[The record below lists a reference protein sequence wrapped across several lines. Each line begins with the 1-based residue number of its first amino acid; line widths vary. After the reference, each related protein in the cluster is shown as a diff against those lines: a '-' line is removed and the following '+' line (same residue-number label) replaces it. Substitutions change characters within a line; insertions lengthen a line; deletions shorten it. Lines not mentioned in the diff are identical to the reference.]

1 MSIRNRDNIIRI
13 FSATD
18 IGESNPYIEFESLF
32 TDIEYYCVYFVGSE
46 VLSTVKNYI
55 PDDILDE
62 IKHNDLH
69 LLLSNNLE
77 GMHDIA
83 IHVSKFA
90 EDMQIPKDKITL
102 LTSAYDIISSDIK
115 TVITDAFEWAQLHR
129 LTNSKTKREY
139 KKRFIY
145 PNHRW
150 RLHRP
155 ALVAMLAHRDL
166 LKHGYVSLRVADD
179 NRSWNEFSEIIANKY
194 PELKNFDTNT
204 IPDLFIDNVEFN
216 VGYPD
221 ELAKSFYEESCF
233 SIVSETNYYHP
244 ESRFF
249 SEKTYKNIE
258 YEMPFILV
266 SRPYSLSLL
275 RDKGYK
281 TFSPYINEEYDLE
294 EDDDKRLVMI
304 ADEIE
309 RLCNLPEQELL
320 EITKQLEPICKYN
333 RQVLVNKKYPDDFIW
348 HTL

>member
-1 MSIRNRDNIIRI
+1 MSIRNRDSIIRI
-13 FSATD
+13 FSNTD
-18 IGESNPYIEFESLF
+18 TGESNPYIEFESLF
-32 TDIEYYCVYFVGSE
+32 PDIEYFCVYVVSSE
-46 VLSTVKNYI
+46 VLSYVRNYI

-62 IKHNDLH
+62 IRHKNLH

-77 GMHDIA
+77 GISDIA

-90 EDMQIPKDKITL
+90 EDMNIPKDKITL
-102 LTSAYDIISSDIK
+102 LTSAYDIIYSDIK
-115 TVITDAFEWAQLHR
+115 TVVTDGFEFAQQHR
-129 LTNSKTKREY
+129 QSNPKVNREF
-139 KKRFIY
+139 KKRYIY

-155 ALVAMLAHRDL
+155 ALVAMLANRDIL
-166 LKHGYVSLRVADD
+166 QHGYVSLRQADD
-179 NRSWNEFSEIIANKY
+179 KRSWNDCYDLITNKY
-194 PELKNFDTNT
+194 PELKRVD
-204 IPDLFIDNVEFN
+204 IPDLFIDEAEFN

-221 ELAKSFYEESCF
+221 ELPKSFYEESCF
-233 SIVSETNYYHP
+233 SVVSETNYYHP

-266 SRPYSLSLL
+266 SRPHSLSLL

-281 TFSPYINEEYDLE
+281 TFSPYINEDYDLE

-309 RLCNLPEQELL
+309 RLCNLPEQELQG
-320 EITKQLEPICKYN
+320 ITEQLRPICEYN
-333 RQVLVNKKYPDDFIW
+333 RQVLINKKYPDDFIW
-348 HTL
+348 HTP